1 MIEFLNTIRKIDN
14 RSNFDIFLFASYEMI
29 KDKNENET
37 ILVTLTLS
45 QGMREWPAAIWIFNE
60 PSLSILR
67 HESLNL

>member
-45 QGMREWPAAIWIFNE
+45 QGMREWPAAI
-60 PSLSILR
+60 
-67 HESLNL
+67 